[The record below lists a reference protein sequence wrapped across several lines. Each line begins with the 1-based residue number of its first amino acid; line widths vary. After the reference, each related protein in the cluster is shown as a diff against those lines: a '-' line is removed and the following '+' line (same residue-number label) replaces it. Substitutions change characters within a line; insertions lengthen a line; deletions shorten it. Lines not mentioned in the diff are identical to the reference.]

1 MVYRDIF
8 IIGLE
13 GVIYNLLNDIITNDF
28 QWPLRVTWES
38 EMSCHFMHSVYK
50 QSLLLDA
57 IDLQYEIPPFL
68 ARDAFVAVM
77 FICLSV
83 CMSVWDGRPLWSY
96 GAC

>member
-1 MVYRDIF
+1 
-8 IIGLE
+8 
-13 GVIYNLLNDIITNDF
+13 
-28 QWPLRVTWES
+28 
-38 EMSCHFMHSVYK
+38 MSCHFMHSVYK

-83 CMSVWDGRPLWSY
+83 CMSVWDGRPL
-96 GAC
+96 